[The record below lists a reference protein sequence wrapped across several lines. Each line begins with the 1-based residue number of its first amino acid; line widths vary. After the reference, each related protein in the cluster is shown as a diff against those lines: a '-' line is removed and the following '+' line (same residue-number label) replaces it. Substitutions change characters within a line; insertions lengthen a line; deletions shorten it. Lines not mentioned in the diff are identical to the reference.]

1 MFETF
6 YKSFSHKVDMAK
18 NKLGRPLTL
27 TEKILY
33 AHLFNESDLKD
44 YKHGED
50 YVNFKPD
57 RVAMQDATAQMALLQ
72 FMNAGKKKAAAK
84 SSVHCDHLIQAYKG
98 ADIDLP
104 EAEKTN
110 KEVYEFLQ
118 SVAAKYG
125 IDFWK
130 PGAGIIHQVV
140 LENYAFPGGMMIG
153 TDSHT
158 PNAGGLT
165 MAAIGVGGADAADV
179 MSGMEWELKM
189 PKIIGVKLTG
199 KLKGFASPKDIIL
212 KLAGILTVKGG
223 TNSIIEYFGE
233 GTLSLPATGKS
244 TVCNMGA
251 EVGATTSIFPFDN
264 HTYDYLNA
272 TGRNEI
278 ANLAEKYKEYLKAD
292 NEVMQN
298 PEKYYDKV
306 IEIDLDSLTPY
317 INGPFTPDAAAKVS
331 EMAKKVSDNNY
342 PEKVEVALIG
352 SCTNSSY
359 QDLGRAAN
367 LLEQAV
373 EKNIP
378 LQAELI
384 INPGSILVLE
394 TAKRDKIIDTFKK
407 AGAVIMTNA
416 CGPCIGQ
423 WKRIT
428 DDNERKNTIVTTFN
442 RNFAKRAD
450 GNPNTYAF
458 IVSPEM
464 AVAYAISGRL
474 SFNPEKD
481 SVKDK
486 DGNDVML
493 SAPEW
498 DALPKA
504 GFVKCDKGLITPPE
518 NGDNITVKINPESSR
533 LQILKP
539 FPKWDGNDIIDA
551 NLLIKTKGKCTTD
564 HISMAGPWL
573 KFRGHLENISDNMLM
588 GAVNAFNDE
597 TNKVKNAYTNEYG
610 TVSSV
615 AKYYRDNKNGSI
627 VAAEENYGE
636 GSSREH
642 AAMEPRFLGVKAII
656 AKSFARIHETNLK
669 KQGMLALTFQNKDD
683 YNLIKE
689 GDLISIHGLK
699 DFAPNKELTVTLK
712 HTDGSTDTFKVNHTY
727 NAQQIEWFKA
737 GSALNNLKN

>member
-6 YKSFSHKVDMAK
+6 YKSFSQKVDAAK
-18 NKLGRPLTL
+18 NKFGRPLTL

-33 AHLFNESDLKD
+33 AHLFHENELKD
-44 YKHGED
+44 YKRGED

-98 ADIDLP
+98 AETDLP
-104 EAEKTN
+104 EAKKTN

-125 IDFWK
+125 IDYWK

-199 KLKGFASPKDIIL
+199 SLKGFASPKDIIL

-264 HTYDYLNA
+264 HTADYLNA
-272 TGRNEI
+272 TNRKDV
-278 ANLAEKYKEYLKAD
+278 AALAEQYKEYLKAD
-292 NEVMQN
+292 DEVLNN

-306 IEIDLDSLTPY
+306 IEIDLDSLSPY
-317 INGPFTPDAAAKVS
+317 VNGPFTPDAASKVS
-331 EMAKKVSDNNY
+331 EMAAKVAENNY
-342 PEKVEVALIG
+342 PDKVEVALIG

-373 EKNIP
+373 AKNIP
-378 LQAELI
+378 LKAELI

-394 TAKRDKIIDTFKK
+394 TAIRDKIIDTFKN

-481 SVKDK
+481 TIKDK

-493 SAPEW
+493 TAPSW
-498 DALPKA
+498 DALPKE

-518 NGDNITVKINPESSR
+518 NGDDITVKIDASSSR

-539 FPKWDGNDIIDA
+539 FAKWDGSDITDA
-551 NLLIKTKGKCTTD
+551 DLLIKTKGKCTTD

-597 TNKVKNAYTNEYG
+597 TNKVKNSYTHEY
-610 TVSSV
+610 TAVSAA
-615 AKYYRDNKNGSI
+615 AKYYRDNKNGS
-627 VAAEENYGE
+627 VVVAEENYGE

-683 YNLIKE
+683 YNLVQE
-689 GDLISIHGLK
+689 GDLISITGLK

-712 HTDGSTDTFKVNHTY
+712 HTDGKTDTFKVNHTY
-727 NAQQIEWFKA
+727 NMQQIEWFKA
-737 GSALNNLKN
+737 GSALNNLQK